1 MQTFAIIKNHF
12 ILIHAY
18 IYYIYI
24 VILQSIMRKLPQI
37 TMKDIA
43 RELGVSVATVSRAL
57 NNSPNISKNRRE
69 EIQQYAR
76 ERNFS
81 PNILAGNLRLSKVK
95 PIKVIGVIVP
105 EIVHFFFSTVVSGIE
120 EEASQR
126 GYRII
131 VAQSRENF
139 EREVQICEDFVFNR
153 LCGIIV
159 SQAKETHNY
168 DHFKKIQDM
177 DIPLVFFDRICTGI
191 NASLVVIDDYH
202 GAFTATSHLIKTGCK
217 RIAFCGGPMNLEI
230 VKNRL
235 NGYKDALLQHGLKV
249 DKDLIIDC
257 DNHSQATAIIPQM
270 MSMKNPPDAFFSI
283 NDDTAVGVCHTVKRL
298 GYRVPEDISICGFTN
313 GEKAQDCEPMLT
325 TIDQQGYEIGRQ
337 AADILIKKV
346 EGITPIDKV
355 EKRIVRTSLIIR
367 ETTRT
372 VTS

>member
-1 MQTFAIIKNHF
+1 MEKQT
-12 ILIHAY
+12 
-18 IYYIYI
+18 
-24 VILQSIMRKLPQI
+24 QI

-57 NNSPNISKNRRE
+57 NDSPSISQERRQV
-69 EIQQYAR
+69 IQQYAR

-81 PNILAGNLRLSKVK
+81 PNILAGSLRLSKVK
-95 PIKVIGVIVP
+95 PIKIIGVIVP
-105 EIVHFFFSTVVSGIE
+105 EIVHFFFSTVISGIE
-120 EEASQR
+120 EEASRR
-126 GYRII
+126 GYHII

-202 GAFTATSHLIKTGCK
+202 GAFAATSHLIKTGCK
-217 RIAFCGGPMNLEI
+217 RIVFCGGPMNLEI

-235 NGYKDALLQHGLKV
+235 NGYKDALLQHGLPV

-257 DNHSQATAIIPQM
+257 DNRTKATAIIPQM
-270 MSMKNPPDAFFSI
+270 MGMNNPPDAFFSI

-313 GEKAQDCEPMLT
+313 GERAQACEPMLT

-337 AADILIKKV
+337 AADILINKV